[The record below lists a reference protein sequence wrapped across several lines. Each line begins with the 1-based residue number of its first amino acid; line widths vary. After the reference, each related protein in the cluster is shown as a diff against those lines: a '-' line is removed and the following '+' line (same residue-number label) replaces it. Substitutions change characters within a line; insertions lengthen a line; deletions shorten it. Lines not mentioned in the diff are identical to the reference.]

1 VFEEP
6 NKPLSA
12 EINRSLAEVIDSVT
26 AVAESTSEIVEKL
39 SSLVV
44 RNEGRDELFHRE
56 IRQAQ
61 SYLIEFRRKM
71 EGVNTGQ
78 LSSGIQLDNVLAS
91 TAQILLKVEELN
103 KDLTRYLFESKDQLW
118 ERYQRISDVFSTQV
132 ADLKRIHEEMQDRAN
147 KLGQYQADTVS
158 RLDLISNIVKSCD
171 ASLSAMNR
179 NLPQD
184 LAEALEGT
192 HEQRLANLEAK
203 MDKILKFVYSKTG
216 KTDEGVDLDGAKLA
230 GRWIMHYLKQA
241 VGKIFAEILIF
252 LLLWFY
258 FMSGKLDSALSN
270 AIRQPI
276 QQVTTQEESNRKG
289 VESNRKGIQESRGI
303 QENKDNIDDLKKPR
317 QHQ

>member
-6 NKPLSA
+6 NKPLSD

-26 AVAESTSEIVEKL
+26 AVADSTAEIVEKL

-61 SYLIEFRRKM
+61 SYLIEFRHKM
-71 EGVNTGQ
+71 ESVNKDQ
-78 LSSGIQLDNVLAS
+78 LSSGIQLDNVLTS
-91 TAQILLKVEELN
+91 TAAILIKVEELN

-132 ADLKRIHEEMQDRAN
+132 ADLKRIHEEMQDRAIR
-147 KLGQYQADTVS
+147 LGQYQADTVS

-184 LAEALEGT
+184 LAEALEST
-192 HEQRLANLEAK
+192 HEQRLASLEAK
-203 MDKILKFVYSKTG
+203 MDKLLKIAYKESG
-216 KTDEGVDLDGAKLA
+216 KDDEGKDPDGFTKF
-230 GRWIMHYLKQA
+230 GRWVLDNVKQA
-241 VGKIFAEILIF
+241 AGKVFAEILIF

-258 FMSGKLDSALSN
+258 FMSGKIDSALSN

-276 QQVTTQEESNRKG
+276 QQVTTQQQPEKDPEPR
-289 VESNRKGIQESRGI
+289 SRPEMPGT
-303 QENKDNIDDLKKPR
+303 KRPTR
-317 QHQ
+317 